1 MARRSARRDPR
12 PIREILGAFISEPWV
27 TEEMRPGVVEASC
40 LTVIEIA
47 TADEGGPRP
56 VEVAVWPD
64 HFVEWRN
71 AEPEQGGR
79 RHAMRI
85 STWRS
90 LRRVEIAVRVEPDQ
104 TGHWSPGRSECP
116 SDARHGS
123 DRERVVA
130 AHDERKMPFRD
141 NRLDSFAQ

>member
-1 MARRSARRDPR
+1 MIAERVNRSLLQLSHAAEMCAD
-12 PIREILGAFISEPWV
+12 A
-27 TEEMRPGVVEASC
+27 TEEVDVSPWLKKTSVNAMSLLLA
-40 LTVIEIA
+40 L
-47 TADEGGPRP
+47 GG
-56 VEVAVWPD
+56 
-64 HFVEWRN
+64 
-71 AEPEQGGR
+71 
-79 RHAMRI
+79 
-85 STWRS
+85 
-90 LRRVEIAVRVEPDQ
+90 VEPDQ